1 MLLQILV
8 AFSILANCQAYR
20 DESPN
25 YKWSPNY
32 FGALGKSAPVI
43 YSSRLSTPR
52 RIPRFHSAG
61 GYGLP
66 SAALGSSSYN
76 FEGSLGSRNQGF
88 LGSPRNDHIK
98 RSVCVNLADTCAVR
112 AGLMGSLMKF
122 PCCSGSACTLV
133 GHSFKCLPLD
143 DGEAG
148 DNEQSDYDDGEPD
161 YYD

>member
-1 MLLQILV
+1 MGVQKGKHLQKDMLLQILV

-32 FGALGKSAPVI
+32 FGALG
-43 YSSRLSTPR
+43 
-52 RIPRFHSAG
+52 
-61 GYGLP
+61 
-66 SAALGSSSYN
+66 SSSYN

-88 LGSPRNDHIK
+88 LGYPQNDHIK